1 VKRRFVVWR
10 GTDEWRAEA
19 ASVELGADGLRA
31 TGTQIGRGYRVDYEL
46 DATLAGFV
54 TRRLVVRAAGDGF
67 DRELVLERGDMGDA
81 LDCDLGLSPLTN
93 AMPVLRHRLHERPG
107 GADFVMAWV
116 SVPELEVTESAQRY
130 EHVRPGVVRFVDRG
144 LFAGFEAELSYDE
157 DGLALSYPELAER
170 A

>member
-1 VKRRFVVWR
+1 MRRRLVVWR

-19 ASVELGADGLRA
+19 ARVDLGDDGLRA
-31 TGTQIGRGYRVDYEL
+31 TGTQIGHGYRVDYEL
-46 DATLAGFV
+46 DATLPGFV
-54 TRRLVVRAAGDGF
+54 TRRLAVRAAGDGF
-67 DRELVLERGDMGDA
+67 DRELVLERSDMGDA

-107 GADFVMAWV
+107 AADFVMAWV
-116 SVPELEVTESAQRY
+116 SVPQLEVTESAQRY

-144 LFAGFEAELSYDE
+144 LFAGFEAELSYDG
-157 DGLALSYPELAER
+157 DGLALSYPDLAER